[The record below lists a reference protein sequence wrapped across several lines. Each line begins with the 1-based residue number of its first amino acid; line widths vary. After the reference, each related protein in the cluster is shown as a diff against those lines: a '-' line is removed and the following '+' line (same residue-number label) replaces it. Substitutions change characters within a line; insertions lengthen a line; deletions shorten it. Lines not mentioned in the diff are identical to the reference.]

1 MRWREAAAELWGDLR
16 AQRVRAALSLLSIAW
31 GTVSLLLLMA
41 FSFGFE
47 ELFAVRG
54 RGMGD
59 AVAVGWP
66 QRTTKPWQGQPSG
79 RRLVVDRDDV
89 LALSALVPE
98 LDAVSAE
105 FMTAANARVG
115 ATVLRV
121 PISGVD
127 PAFAQLRALVPQ
139 VGGRF
144 FGDADVRAR
153 RRVVFLGD
161 RLAQGLFGTGDPVG
175 RTLPLRGVPFL
186 VIGVLEPKAQDGDYG
201 GLDSGRA
208 WVPAT
213 TFETV
218 FGARAI
224 DNLVFRARD
233 VRRQAEASRA
243 VVAALARRLAFD
255 PTDRDALSVWDTTE
269 QQRMMFFIFLGFHVM
284 LGLSG
289 TFTMLVGGIGIA
301 NLMSLLV
308 RRRTPEIGL
317 KLAVGATRAQ
327 VLREWLLQALVLV
340 GAGGLLGSG
349 VAVAIIVAVAH
360 SPLTADV
367 GVPHLPLP
375 LVVGTVS
382 LLAVVGLL
390 AGLGP
395 ARRAARMHPVAALRG
410 GGG

>member
-1 MRWREAAAELWGDLR
+1 MRWREAVTDLWGDLR

-59 AVAVGWP
+59 AVAVAWP
-66 QRTTKPWQGQPSG
+66 HRTTRPWQGQPSG
-79 RRLVVDRDDV
+79 RRLVVDRADV

-121 PISGVD
+121 PLSGVD
-127 PAFAQLRALVPQ
+127 PPFAQLRALVPQ

-144 FGDADVRAR
+144 FGDADIGAR

-161 RLAQGLFGTGDPVG
+161 QLARALFGTGDPVG
-175 RTLPLRGVPFL
+175 RMLPLRGVPFL
-186 VIGVLEPKAQDGDYG
+186 VIGVLEQKAQDGDYG

-410 GGG
+410 GGA